1 MTYDDWLQEPY
12 QALEREAEAR
22 EEATQNATIAY
33 SARLLT
39 NDNDAAELFDEAAGY
54 RTPAQA
60 TAITRAILSKD
71 AAALLALMDAL
82 HTAAFDRQVECD
94 AVEILEEH

>member
-1 MTYDDWLQEPY
+1 MTYVVKLADNRRTD
-12 QALEREAEAR
+12 EAVG
-22 EEATQNATIAY
+22 NATIAY

-39 NDNDAAELFDEAAGY
+39 NDDDAAELFDEAAGY

-94 AVEILEEH
+94 AVEILEEQA